1 MKLNYRDKI
10 ILAIVLA
17 VAIILAGFFAL
28 IKPKRQAIK
37 DNEVRLEEV
46 QAQETEIRNKIAK
59 IKPLQD
65 TIDKTF
71 TKADKLTKI
80 FVPKKDIDQT
90 TLLDQFMQ
98 VYAEECKVKVR
109 ELRVDDTAAAALTYY
124 YKPYTEVATALRESA
139 DVNGSLLKNVEK
151 ESEESTLISGR
162 NVETIMSTRYGLSVR
177 GTYKDVMNYIDMIAD
192 EKDAIL
198 ITAFGMEIYE
208 EDEDANNNPAP
219 AAGEEG
225 QGNQNQNEKEKEK
238 KNLEDDTIVDA
249 SVVIQLYSVYNME
262 KPKID

>member
-1 MKLNYRDKI
+1 MKLNYRDKV

-37 DNEVRLEEV
+37 DNQVRLEEV
-46 QAQETEIRNKIAK
+46 QAQETEIRNKIARIKTLQTK
-59 IKPLQD
+59 ID
-65 TIDKTF
+65 ETF
-71 TKADKLTKI
+71 SKADTLTKI
-80 FVPKKDIDQT
+80 FVPKKKIDQT

-98 VYAEECKVKVR
+98 IYAEKCEVKVR

-139 DVNGSLLKNVEK
+139 DVNGSLLEKVEK

-162 NVETIMSTRYGLSVR
+162 NVETIMSTRYGLSIR
-177 GTYKDVMNYIDMIAD
+177 GEYQNVMKYIDMIAK
-192 EKDAIL
+192 EEDAIL
-198 ITAFGMEIYE
+198 ITAFGMEIFE
-208 EDEDANNNPAP
+208 EDEDANKNPAP

-225 QGNQNQNEKEKEK
+225 QNNNQSEKEKEK

-262 KPKID
+262 KPNTD

>member
-1 MKLNYRDKI
+1 MKLNYRDKV

-37 DNEVRLEEV
+37 DNQVRLEEV
-46 QAQETEIRNKIAK
+46 QAQETEIRNKIARIKTLQTK
-59 IKPLQD
+59 ID
-65 TIDKTF
+65 ETF
-71 TKADKLTKI
+71 SKADTLTKI
-80 FVPKKDIDQT
+80 FVPKKKIDQT

-98 VYAEECKVKVR
+98 IYAEKCEVKVR
-109 ELRVDDTAAAALTYY
+109 ELRLDDTAAAALTYY

-139 DVNGSLLKNVEK
+139 DINGNLLENVEK

-162 NVETIMSTRYGLSVR
+162 NVETIMSTRYGLSIR
-177 GTYKDVMNYIDMIAD
+177 GEYQNVMKYIDMIAK
-192 EKDAIL
+192 EEDAIL
-198 ITAFGMEIYE
+198 ITAFGMEIFE
-208 EDEDANNNPAP
+208 EDEDANKNPAP

-225 QGNQNQNEKEKEK
+225 QNNNQSEKEKEK

-262 KPKID
+262 KPNTD

>member
-1 MKLNYRDKI
+1 MKLNYRDKV

-37 DNEVRLEEV
+37 DNQVRLEEV
-46 QAQETEIRNKIAK
+46 QAQETEIRNKIARIKTLQTK
-59 IKPLQD
+59 ID
-65 TIDKTF
+65 ETF
-71 TKADKLTKI
+71 SKADTLTKI
-80 FVPKKDIDQT
+80 FVPKKKIDQT

-98 VYAEECKVKVR
+98 DYAEECKVKIR
-109 ELRVDDTAAAALTYY
+109 ELRLDDTAAAALTYY

-139 DVNGSLLKNVEK
+139 DINGNLLENVEK

-162 NVETIMSTRYGLSVR
+162 NVETIMSTRYGLSIR
-177 GTYKDVMNYIDMIAD
+177 GEYQNVMKYIDMIAK
-192 EKDAIL
+192 EEDAIL
-198 ITAFGMEIYE
+198 ITAFGMEIFE
-208 EDEDANNNPAP
+208 EDEDANKNPAP

-225 QGNQNQNEKEKEK
+225 QNNNQSEKEKEK
-238 KNLEDDTIVDA
+238 KNLEDNTIVDA

-262 KPKID
+262 KPNTD

>member
-1 MKLNYRDKI
+1 MKLNYRDKV

-37 DNEVRLEEV
+37 DNQVKLEEV
-46 QAQETEIRNKIAK
+46 QAQETEIRNKIARIKTLQTK
-59 IKPLQD
+59 ID
-65 TIDKTF
+65 ETF
-71 TKADKLTKI
+71 SKADELTKI
-80 FVPKKDIDQT
+80 FVPKNAIDQT

-98 VYAEECKVKVR
+98 GYAEECKVKVR
-109 ELRVDDTAAAALTYY
+109 ELRVDDTAAAALSYY

-139 DVNGSLLKNVEK
+139 DINGNLLENVEK

-162 NVETIMSTRYGLSVR
+162 NVETIMSTRYGLSIR
-177 GTYKDVMNYIDMIAD
+177 GEYKDVMNYIDMIAE

-208 EDEDANNNPAP
+208 EDEDANKQQTP
-219 AAGEEG
+219 AAGEDG
-225 QGNQNQNEKEKEK
+225 QSNQNEKEKEK
-238 KNLEDDTIVDA
+238 KNLEDNTIVDA

-262 KPKID
+262 KPETD

>member
-1 MKLNYRDKI
+1 MKLNYRDKV

-37 DNEVRLEEV
+37 DNQVRLEEV
-46 QAQETEIRNKIAK
+46 QAQETEIRNKIARIESLQTK
-59 IKPLQD
+59 IDQ
-65 TIDKTF
+65 IF
-71 TKADKLTKI
+71 GKADSLTKI
-80 FVPKKDIDQT
+80 FVPKKAIDQT
-90 TLLDQFMQ
+90 TLLDQYMQ
-98 VYAEECKVKVR
+98 EYAEECKVKVR

-139 DVNGSLLKNVEK
+139 DVNGSLLEKVEK

-162 NVETIMSTRYGLSVR
+162 NVETIMSTRYGLSIR
-177 GTYKDVMNYIDMIAD
+177 GEYQNVMNYIDMIAK
-192 EKDAIL
+192 EKEAIL
-198 ITAFGMEIYE
+198 ITAFGMEIFE
-208 EDEDANNNPAP
+208 EDEDANKNPAP

-225 QGNQNQNEKEKEK
+225 QNNNQSEKEKEK

-262 KPKID
+262 KPDTD